1 MIELDK
7 LKENLDDL
15 EFQKA
20 LDRLMEKS
28 EFNLS
33 LDRDDPN
40 KYILKMPIIYGED
53 HETKM
58 VTVATFEFLTIYKN
72 FAELVVSLKE
82 LSTVELVSTVAEIGR
97 FIKQQMID
105 RI

>member
-40 KYILKMPIIYGED
+40 KYILKMPIICNEA

-58 VTVATFEFLTIYKN
+58 ITVATFEFLVICKN
-72 FAELVVSLKE
+72 LAELVVSLKE